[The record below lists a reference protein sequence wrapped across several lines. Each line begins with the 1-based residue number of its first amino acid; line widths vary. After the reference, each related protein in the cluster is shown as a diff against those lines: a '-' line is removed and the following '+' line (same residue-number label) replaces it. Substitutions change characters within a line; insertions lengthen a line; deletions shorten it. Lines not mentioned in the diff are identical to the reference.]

1 MDAARWQKLNDLFH
15 AAVGRAADE
24 RRAWLDR
31 ICAGDHDLIEEVE
44 RLVQA
49 YEGTGA
55 VIDTDVATEAAAP
68 LPGERQ
74 PGIDALFSG
83 TERFTVR
90 RTLGVGGMGVVYEV
104 HDRTRD
110 EIVALKTLRR
120 ADAAD
125 IYRLKREFRGLAHVA
140 HPNLVSLYELFV
152 EGTHCFFTMELVNGV
167 NLVDYIRERH
177 APSLPALP
185 TGGTTM
191 APVPGAVAGVSRD
204 TSTRAT
210 YPSATLTSGSLRADR
225 VRSVF
230 EQLFQGVLELHRR
243 GKLHRDIKP
252 SNVLVTREG
261 RVVILDFGLIKELVP
276 WNPGLRQTIAGTPEY
291 MAPEQALGLESSEA
305 SDWYS
310 VGVTLYEALTG
321 LVPFAGSLLDALRL
335 NTESP
340 LRPPSEVAPGI
351 PEDLSSICM
360 GLLAR
365 DPTRRLSGADA
376 LVGLNSGGRA
386 FSEPSTANVRD
397 RSFVGRGRQLDVLN
411 DAFASVRLGR
421 RAAVYV
427 SGPSGIGK
435 SALVECFLDRLLQ
448 REDVTVLTGR
458 CYENESVPYKAI
470 DGVIDNLSHYLASL
484 PRSKAEA
491 LMPRDVRALARLFP
505 VMARVD
511 AVATSPRPDQEIPDP
526 FVLRQRA
533 FAALRELLARIADRQ
548 PLVMY
553 IDDLHW
559 ADADS
564 SALLEDLLRSPG
576 SPAVLMLAC
585 FRSEEVASK
594 PFLQAL
600 VERRSPDAVGVM
612 LEPMTEDE
620 ATELLASLIPGDS
633 PLSDNDRRT
642 IAREAGG
649 NAFIVEQL
657 AHSIGISG
665 TGPRGCTFAE
675 MLTARIRLLPAG
687 AQRFLE
693 TLALCGRPIA
703 AELVCEASGL
713 PVAERPLVAVLRDA
727 RLIRSSGSSD
737 RIEMYHD
744 RIREGLAAQIVP
756 DAARR
761 MHGLMAQAL
770 LARRI
775 DDPEALFE
783 HCRGAGDSHRAS
795 IQAGLA
801 ANKAAAALAFDRAA
815 LFYRHALD
823 LAPHGAAR
831 GEWKKGLAS
840 ALANAGRSVDAAQA
854 YLDAASEADR
864 SQQAELRRHG
874 AEQFLIGGH
883 IDRGLAVIHDAF
895 DDAGMRLPRGPRIA
909 LVSLMF
915 RRARLR
921 RRGLAFVERTVDQ
934 IAPEE
939 LLGIDLCWSALTGL
953 AMSDIIRAADLS
965 ARHLSL
971 ALDAGEPYRIARAL
985 AIEGAMLAGFGARRA
1000 MAEALIQQ
1008 SRAIAERIGHP
1019 HAVAFST
1026 FATGMAALMG
1036 GQWKKASILYEQ
1048 ALHLLRERCIGV
1060 TWELGNTQSF
1070 LLGALLYQGEF
1081 GEVARRLP
1089 MFLAQARECGNLYVE
1104 TELCT
1109 RMNLFW
1115 LAVDEPDEGERN
1127 AIDVME
1133 RWSHRGLYRQHYG
1146 YMRACVQTELYRGRA
1161 DIAWRLM
1168 TEHRS
1173 ALRRMLVL
1181 QLQLFRVET
1190 SYLRARCALAMA
1202 AASPNASTHAR
1213 ARRRFLAMARHEAR
1227 RIASE
1232 NMQWANPIAHLV
1244 GAAVAYLEGE
1254 SLLATGLLA
1263 EAIDGFDVA
1272 DMHLYA
1278 AVARRRLGTLL
1289 GGSHGH
1295 ELLRQADEWMT
1306 SRTIRNPHHMTRLFA
1321 PGFDD

>member
-1 MDAARWQKLNDLFH
+1 
-15 AAVGRAADE
+15 
-24 RRAWLDR
+24 
-31 ICAGDHDLIEEVE
+31 
-44 RLVQA
+44 
-49 YEGTGA
+49 
-55 VIDTDVATEAAAP
+55 
-68 LPGERQ
+68 
-74 PGIDALFSG
+74 
-83 TERFTVR
+83 
-90 RTLGVGGMGVVYEV
+90 MGVVYEV
-104 HDRTRD
+104 HDRMRD

-120 ADAAD
+120 ANAAD

-140 HPNLVSLYELFV
+140 HRNLVSLYELFV
-152 EGTHCFFTMELVNGV
+152 EGAHCFFTMELVNGV

-177 APSLPALP
+177 APSLPAFP

-191 APVPGAVAGVSRD
+191 APVPGAVAGASRD
-204 TSTRAT
+204 TSTHVT
-210 YPSATLTSGSLRADR
+210 YPSATLTNGSLHADR

-252 SNVLVTREG
+252 SNVLVTPEG
-261 RVVILDFGLIKELVP
+261 RVVILDFGLIAELVP
-276 WNPGLRQTIAGTPEY
+276 RNPGLRQTIAGTPEY
-291 MAPEQALGLESSEA
+291 MSPEQALGLESSEA

-310 VGVTLYEALTG
+310 IGVTLYEALTG
-321 LVPFAGSLLDALRL
+321 LVPFAGSVLDVVRFK
-335 NTESP
+335 TESP
-340 LRPPSEVAPGI
+340 LQAPNEVAPGI

-365 DPTRRLSGADA
+365 DPARRLSGADA
-376 LVGLNSGGRA
+376 FVRLTGGAGANSV
-386 FSEPSTANVRD
+386 PSAGDVRD
-397 RSFVGRGRQLDVLN
+397 RSFVGRSRQLDVLN
-411 DAFASVRLGR
+411 DAFMSVRLGR
-421 RAAVYV
+421 MAAVYV

-435 SALVECFLDRLLQ
+435 SALVQCFLDRLLQ
-448 REDVTVLTGR
+448 REDAAVLTGR

-470 DGVIDNLSHYLASL
+470 DGVIDSLSHYLTSL
-484 PRSKAEA
+484 PRSRAEA
-491 LMPRDVRALARLFP
+491 LMPRDVRALSRLFP
-505 VMARVD
+505 VMMRVD
-511 AVATSPRPDQEIPDP
+511 AVATSPRPDVEIPDP

-533 FAALRELLARIADRQ
+533 FAALRELLARIADWQ

-564 SALLEDLLRSPG
+564 AALLEELLRPPG

-600 VERRSPDAVGVM
+600 VERRGPDAVSVL
-612 LEPMTEDE
+612 LEPMTESE
-620 ATELLASLIPGDS
+620 ATELIASLIPNDS
-633 PLSDNDRRT
+633 PLSDNDRLT

-665 TGPRGCTFAE
+665 VGSRACTFAE
-675 MLTARIRLLPAG
+675 MLTARLRLLPVG

-693 TLALCGRPIA
+693 TLAICGRPMA
-703 AELVCEASGL
+703 PELVCEASGV
-713 PVAERPLVAVLRDA
+713 PVAARSLVAMLRDA

-744 RIREGLAAQIVP
+744 GIREALAARIAP

-761 MHGLMAQAL
+761 ILGLMAQTL
-770 LARRI
+770 VARRI

-801 ANKAAAALAFDRAA
+801 ANKADAALAFDRAA

-823 LAPHGAAR
+823 LAPHEAAR
-831 GEWKKGLAS
+831 GEWKIGLAR
-840 ALANAGRSVDAAQA
+840 ALANAGRPADAAQA
-854 YLDAASEADR
+854 YLDAASEADL

-883 IDRGLAVIHDAF
+883 MDRGLAVIHDAF
-895 DDAGMRLPRGPRIA
+895 VNAGMRLPRGPRTA

-921 RRGLAFVERTVDQ
+921 RRGLAFVERTADQ
-934 IAPEE
+934 IAPDD
-939 LLGIDLCWSALTGL
+939 LLRIDLCWSALTGL
-953 AMSDIIRAADLS
+953 ALSDMIRAADIS

-985 AIEGAMLAGFGARRA
+985 AVEGAMVAGFGASRA
-1000 MAEALIQQ
+1000 MAVALIQR
-1008 SRAIAERIGHP
+1008 SRAIAERVGHP
-1019 HAVAFST
+1019 HAVALST

-1036 GQWKKASILYEQ
+1036 GQWKRASGLYEQ

-1060 TWELGNTQSF
+1060 TWELSNTQSF
-1070 LLGALLYQGEF
+1070 LIGTLLYLGEF

-1133 RWSHRGLYRQHYG
+1133 RWSRRGLHRQHYG
-1146 YMRACVQTELYRGRA
+1146 YMRACVQTALYRGRA

-1181 QLQLFRVET
+1181 RVQLFRVET

-1202 AASPNASTHAR
+1202 ASSNASTHAR
-1213 ARRRFLAMARHEAR
+1213 ARRRFLAMARHEAG
-1227 RIASE
+1227 RIAGE
-1232 NMQWANPIAHLV
+1232 NMPWSNPIAHLV
-1244 GAAVAYLEGE
+1244 SAAVAYLEGDR
-1254 SLLATGLLA
+1254 LLATGLLT
-1263 EAIDGFDVA
+1263 EAADGFDVA

-1289 GGSHGH
+1289 GESHGR

>member
-1 MDAARWQKLNDLFH
+1 MEAARWQKLNDLFH
-15 AAVGRAADE
+15 AAVGRPAEE

-31 ICAGDHDLIEEVE
+31 TCADDRGLIEEVQ
-44 RLVQA
+44 RLVLA
-49 YEGTGA
+49 HEGTGA
-55 VIDTDVATEAAAP
+55 LIDTDGVSGAAA
-68 LPGERQ
+68 LLTDDRQ
-74 PGIDALFSG
+74 PGIVAPFSG

-90 RTLGVGGMGVVYEV
+90 RMLGVGGMGVVYEV
-104 HDRTRD
+104 HDRARD

-120 ADAAD
+120 ADAGD

-140 HPNLVSLYELFV
+140 HRNLVSLYELFV
-152 EGTHCFFTMELVNGV
+152 EGAHCFFTMELVNGV
-167 NLVDYIRERH
+167 NLVDY
-177 APSLPALP
+177 
-185 TGGTTM
+185 
-191 APVPGAVAGVSRD
+191 VGVR
-204 TSTRAT
+204 
-210 YPSATLTSGSLRADR
+210 LRADR
-225 VRSVF
+225 VTSVF
-230 EQLFQGVLELHRR
+230 EQLIDGVLELHRR

-252 SNVLVTREG
+252 SNVLVTPEG
-261 RVVILDFGLIKELVP
+261 RVVILDFGLITELVSRNLGSGHP
-276 WNPGLRQTIAGTPEY
+276 IAGTPAY
-291 MAPEQALGLESSEA
+291 MSPEQSLGLESSEA

-321 LVPFAGSLLDALRL
+321 RVPFSGTFLDILRL
-335 NTESP
+335 KTESQ
-340 LRPPSEVAPGI
+340 LQPPSEVAPGI

-360 GLLAR
+360 GLLDR
-365 DPTRRLSGADA
+365 DPARRLSGADA
-376 LVGLNSGGRA
+376 LVRLSGGARGN
-386 FSEPSTANVRD
+386 SEPSTVNGRT
-397 RSFVGRGRQLDVLN
+397 RSFVGRSRQLDFLD
-411 DAFASVRLGR
+411 DAFASVRHGR
-421 RAAVYV
+421 MAAVYV

-435 SALVECFLDRLLQ
+435 SALVQCFLDRLLQ
-448 REDVTVLTGR
+448 REDAAVLTGR

-470 DGVIDNLSHYLASL
+470 DGVIDSLSHYLTSL

-491 LMPRDVRALARLFP
+491 LMPRDVRALSRLFP
-505 VMARVD
+505 VMMRVD
-511 AVATSPRPDQEIPDP
+511 AVATSPRPELEIPDP

-564 SALLEDLLRSPG
+564 AALLEGLLRPPS

-600 VERRSPDAVGVM
+600 VERRSPDAISVV

-620 ATELLASLIPGDS
+620 ATELIASLIPDDS

-657 AHSIGISG
+657 AHSISISG
-665 TGPRGCTFAE
+665 VGPRECTFAE
-675 MLTARIRLLPAG
+675 MLTARLHFLPAG
-687 AQRFLE
+687 AQRFLD
-693 TLALCGRPIA
+693 TLAICGRPMA
-703 AELVCEASGL
+703 PELVCEASGL
-713 PVAERPLVAVLRDA
+713 PVAERPLVAMLRDA

-744 RIREGLAAQIVP
+744 RIREALAARISP
-756 DAARR
+756 DAACRI
-761 MHGLMAQAL
+761 HGLMAQTL
-770 LARRI
+770 VARRI

-783 HCRGAGDSHRAS
+783 HCRGAGDRHRAS

-801 ANKAAAALAFDRAA
+801 AHKADAALAFDRAA

-823 LAPHGAAR
+823 LAPHAAAR
-831 GEWKKGLAS
+831 GEWKQGLAS
-840 ALANAGRSVDAAQA
+840 ALANAGRPADAAQA

-864 SQQAELRRHG
+864 SQQAELRRQG

-895 DDAGMRLPRGPRIA
+895 NSAGMRLPRGPRTA
-909 LVSLMF
+909 LVSLVF

-934 IAPEE
+934 IDPDD
-939 LLGIDLCWSALTGL
+939 LLRIDLCWSALTGL
-953 AMSDIIRAADLS
+953 TMSDMIRAADIS

-985 AIEGAMLAGFGARRA
+985 AIEGALVAGFGASRPLA
-1000 MAEALIQQ
+1000 AALIQQ
-1008 SRAIAERIGHP
+1008 SRAIAERVGHP
-1019 HAVAFST
+1019 HAVALST
-1026 FATGMAALMG
+1026 FATGAAALLS
-1036 GQWKKASILYEQ
+1036 GQWKKAFSLCEQ
-1048 ALHLLRERCIGV
+1048 ALHLLRGRCIGV
-1060 TWELGNTQSF
+1060 NWELSSIQSCMI
-1070 LLGALLYQGEF
+1070 GALLYLGEF
-1081 GEVARRLP
+1081 GEVAGRLP
-1089 MFLAQARECGNLYVE
+1089 MFLAQAKECGNLYVE
-1104 TELCT
+1104 AELCT

-1115 LAVDEPDEGERN
+1115 LALDEPDEGERN

-1133 RWSHRGLYRQHYG
+1133 RWSHSGIRQHYG
-1146 YMRACVQTELYRGRA
+1146 YMRARVQTELYRGRA
-1161 DIAWRLM
+1161 DTAWRLM

-1181 QLQLFRVET
+1181 RVQFFRVET

-1202 AASPNASTHAR
+1202 AASANASKHSR
-1213 ARRRFLAMARHEAR
+1213 AQRQFLTMARHEAG

-1232 NMQWANPIAHLV
+1232 NVQWSNPIAHLV
-1244 GAAVAYLEGE
+1244 NAAVAYLEGGR
-1254 SLLATGLLA
+1254 LLATGLLT
-1263 EAIDGFDVA
+1263 EAIDGFEAA
-1272 DMHLYA
+1272 DMQLYA

-1289 GGSHGH
+1289 GGSHGR

>member
-1 MDAARWQKLNDLFH
+1 
-15 AAVGRAADE
+15 
-24 RRAWLDR
+24 
-31 ICAGDHDLIEEVE
+31 
-44 RLVQA
+44 
-49 YEGTGA
+49 
-55 VIDTDVATEAAAP
+55 
-68 LPGERQ
+68 
-74 PGIDALFSG
+74 
-83 TERFTVR
+83 
-90 RTLGVGGMGVVYEV
+90 
-104 HDRTRD
+104 
-110 EIVALKTLRR
+110 
-120 ADAAD
+120 
-125 IYRLKREFRGLAHVA
+125 
-140 HPNLVSLYELFV
+140 
-152 EGTHCFFTMELVNGV
+152 
-167 NLVDYIRERH
+167 
-177 APSLPALP
+177 
-185 TGGTTM
+185 
-191 APVPGAVAGVSRD
+191 
-204 TSTRAT
+204 
-210 YPSATLTSGSLRADR
+210 
-225 VRSVF
+225 
-230 EQLFQGVLELHRR
+230 VLELHRR

-252 SNVLVTREG
+252 SNVLVTPEG
-261 RVVILDFGLIKELVP
+261 RVVILDFGLITELVP
-276 WNPGLRQTIAGTPEY
+276 RNLGSGDLIAGTPAY
-291 MAPEQALGLESSEA
+291 MSPEQALGLESSEA

-310 VGVTLYEALTG
+310 AGVTLYEALTG
-321 LVPFAGSLLDALRL
+321 RVPFTGTFLDVRRL
-335 NTESP
+335 KTESQP
-340 LRPPSEVAPGI
+340 QPPSEVAPGI
-351 PEDLSSICM
+351 PEDLNSICM

-365 DPTRRLSGADA
+365 DPARRLSGADA
-376 LVGLNSGGRA
+376 LVRLKGGARTN
-386 FSEPSTANVRD
+386 FEPSTANGRD
-397 RSFVGRGRQLDVLN
+397 RSFVGRSCQLDVLD
-411 DAFASVRLGR
+411 DAFASVRHGR
-421 RAAVYV
+421 MAAVYV

-435 SALVECFLDRLLQ
+435 TALVQCFLDRLLQ
-448 REDVTVLTGR
+448 REDAVVLTGR

-470 DGVIDNLSHYLASL
+470 DGVIDSLSHYLTSL

-491 LMPRDVRALARLFP
+491 LMPRDVRAFSRLFP
-505 VMARVD
+505 VMMRVD
-511 AVATSPRPDQEIPDP
+511 AVATSPRPDLEIPDP

-564 SALLEDLLRSPG
+564 AALLEELLRPPG

-600 VERRSPDAVGVM
+600 VERCSPDAVSVL

-620 ATELLASLIPGDS
+620 ATELIASLIPDDS

-649 NAFIVEQL
+649 NAFILEQL
-657 AHSIGISG
+657 AHSIAISG
-665 TGPRGCTFAE
+665 VGPRECTFAE
-675 MLTARIRLLPAG
+675 MLTTRLHLLPAG
-687 AQRFLE
+687 AQRFLD
-693 TLALCGRPIA
+693 TLAICGRPMA
-703 AELVCEASGL
+703 PELVGEASGL
-713 PVAERPLVAVLRDA
+713 PVAERPLVAMLRDA

-744 RIREGLAAQIVP
+744 RIHEALAARIAP
-756 DAARR
+756 DAACRI
-761 MHGLMAQAL
+761 HGLMAQTL
-770 LARRI
+770 VARRI
-775 DDPEALFE
+775 DDPEALFA
-783 HCRGAGDSHRAS
+783 HYRGAGDSHRAS

-801 ANKAAAALAFDRAA
+801 ANKADAALAFDRAA

-840 ALANAGRSVDAAQA
+840 ALANAGRPADAAQA

-883 IDRGLAVIHDAF
+883 IDRGLAVLHDAF
-895 DDAGMRLPRGPRIA
+895 IDAGMWLPRGPRTA

-915 RRARLR
+915 GRARLR

-934 IAPEE
+934 IAPED
-939 LLGIDLCWSALTGL
+939 LLRIDLCWSALTGL
-953 AMSDIIRAADLS
+953 TMSDMIRAADIS

-985 AIEGAMLAGFGARRA
+985 AIEGALVAGFGASRP
-1000 MAEALIQQ
+1000 MAAALIQQ
-1008 SRAIAERIGHP
+1008 SHAIAERVGHP
-1019 HAVAFST
+1019 HAVALST
-1026 FATGMAALMG
+1026 FATGAAALLS
-1036 GQWKKASILYEQ
+1036 GQWKKAFSLCEQ
-1048 ALHLLRERCIGV
+1048 ALHHLRGRCIGV
-1060 TWELGNTQSF
+1060 NWELSSIQSCMI
-1070 LLGALLYQGEF
+1070 GALLYLGEF

-1089 MFLAQARECGNLYVE
+1089 MFLAQAKECGNLYVE
-1104 TELCT
+1104 AELRT

-1115 LAVDEPDEGERN
+1115 LALDEPDEGERN

-1133 RWSHRGLYRQHYG
+1133 RWSHSGIRQHYG
-1146 YMRACVQTELYRGRA
+1146 YMRALVQTELYRGRA

-1181 QLQLFRVET
+1181 RVQFFRVET

-1202 AASPNASTHAR
+1202 AASANASTRAR
-1213 ARRRFLAMARHEAR
+1213 TRRRFLAMARCEAR

-1232 NMQWANPIAHLV
+1232 NMPWSNPIAHLV
-1244 GAAVAYLEGE
+1244 SAAVAYLKGGR
-1254 SLLATGLLA
+1254 LLATGLLT
-1263 EAIDGFDVA
+1263 EAIDGFEAA
-1272 DMHLYA
+1272 DMQLYA

-1289 GGSHGH
+1289 GGSHGR

-1306 SRTIRNPHHMTRLFA
+1306 SRLIRNPHHLTRLFA

>member
-15 AAVGRAADE
+15 AVVGRPADE
-24 RRAWLDR
+24 RHAWLDR
-31 ICAGDHDLIEEVE
+31 ECAGDRGLVEEVE
-44 RLVQA
+44 RLVRA
-49 YEGTGA
+49 HEGTGA
-55 VIDTDVATEAAAP
+55 PIDTGGAPEAAA
-68 LPGERQ
+68 L
-74 PGIDALFSG
+74 PGIDSILSG

-104 HDRTRD
+104 HDRARD

-120 ADAAD
+120 ANAAD

-140 HPNLVSLYELFV
+140 HRNLVSLYELFV

-167 NLVDYIRERH
+167 NLVDYIRERP
-177 APSLPALP
+177 APGP
-185 TGGTTM
+185 TASPTARTTA
-191 APVPGAVAGVSRD
+191 APVPGAVAGVSRH
-204 TSTRAT
+204 
-210 YPSATLTSGSLRADR
+210 PSAAVTDPSTTLPKGSLRADR

-230 EQLFQGVLELHRR
+230 EQLLHGVLELHRR

-252 SNVLVTREG
+252 SNVLVTPEG
-261 RVVILDFGLIKELVP
+261 RVVILDFGLITELVP
-276 WNPGLRQTIAGTPEY
+276 WNVGSGQTMAGTPEY
-291 MAPEQALGLESSEA
+291 MSPEQALGLESSEA

-321 LVPFAGSLLDALRL
+321 RVPFTGTFLDVLRL
-335 NTESP
+335 KTES
-340 LRPPSEVAPGI
+340 RPQAPSELTPGI

-360 GLLAR
+360 GLLSR
-365 DPTRRLSGADA
+365 DPASRLSGSDA
-376 LVGLNSGGRA
+376 LVRLTGGARANSE
-386 FSEPSTANVRD
+386 SSTAYVRD
-397 RSFVGRGRQLDVLN
+397 RLFVGRSRQLDVLN

-421 RAAVYV
+421 MAAVYV

-435 SALVECFLDRLLQ
+435 SALVQCFLDRLLQ
-448 REDVTVLTGR
+448 REDVAVLTGR

-470 DGVIDNLSHYLASL
+470 DGVIDNLSHYLTSL
-484 PRSKAEA
+484 PRSRAEA
-491 LMPRDVRALARLFP
+491 LMPRDVRALSRLFP
-505 VMARVD
+505 VMMRVD
-511 AVATSPRPDQEIPDP
+511 AVATSPRPDLEIPDP

-533 FAALRELLARIADRQ
+533 FAALRELLARIADWQ
-548 PLVMY
+548 PLVVY

-564 SALLEDLLRSPG
+564 AALLEELLRPPG

-585 FRSEEVASK
+585 FRSEEAASK

-600 VERRSPDAVGVM
+600 VERRSPDAVSVL

-620 ATELLASLIPGDS
+620 ATELIASLIPDDS
-633 PLSDNDRRT
+633 ALSDNDRRT

-657 AHSIGISG
+657 AHAIGISG
-665 TGPRGCTFAE
+665 AGPRAGTFAE
-675 MLTARIRLLPAG
+675 MLTARLSLLPVG

-693 TLALCGRPIA
+693 TLAICGRPIA

-713 PVAERPLVAVLRDA
+713 PVRERRLVAMLRDA

-737 RIEMYHD
+737 RIETYHD
-744 RIREGLAAQIVP
+744 RIREALAARIIP

-761 MHGLMAQAL
+761 IHGLMAQTL
-770 LARRI
+770 VARGI

-783 HCRGAGDSHRAS
+783 HYRGAGDDHRAS
-795 IQAGLA
+795 LQAGLA
-801 ANKAAAALAFDRAA
+801 ATKADAALAFDRAA

-831 GEWKKGLAS
+831 GEWKKALAR
-840 ALANAGRSVDAAQA
+840 ALANAGRPADAAHA

-883 IDRGLAVIHDAF
+883 FDRGLAVIHDAF
-895 DDAGMRLPRGPRIA
+895 DHAGMRLPRGPRTA
-909 LVSLMF
+909 LVSLIF

-934 IAPEE
+934 IAPDD
-939 LLGIDLCWSALTGL
+939 LSRIDLCWSALTGL
-953 AMSDIIRAADLS
+953 AMSDMIRAADIS

-985 AIEGAMLAGFGARRA
+985 AIEGAMVAGFGASRA
-1000 MAEALIQQ
+1000 MAAALIQQ
-1008 SRAIAERIGHP
+1008 SRAIAERVGHP
-1019 HAVAFST
+1019 HAIALST
-1026 FATGMAALMG
+1026 LATGMAAIMA
-1036 GQWKKASILYEQ
+1036 GQWKRASSLYEQ
-1048 ALHLLRERCIGV
+1048 ALHLFRERCIGV
-1060 TWELGNTQSF
+1060 TWELSNAQSF
-1070 LLGALLYQGEF
+1070 LIGAWLYVGEF

-1089 MFLAQARECGNLYVE
+1089 MFLAQGRECGNLYVE

-1115 LAVDEPDEGERN
+1115 LAMDEPDEGERK
-1127 AIDVME
+1127 AVDVME
-1133 RWSHRGLYRQHYG
+1133 RWSHRGLHRQHYG
-1146 YMRACVQTELYRGRA
+1146 YMRACVQTALYRGRA
-1161 DIAWRLM
+1161 DVASRLM

-1181 QLQLFRVET
+1181 RVQLFRLET

-1202 AASPNASTHAR
+1202 ASANASTHAK

-1232 NMQWANPIAHLV
+1232 NMQWSNPIAHLV
-1244 GAAVAYLEGE
+1244 SAAVAYLEGDR
-1254 SLLATGLLA
+1254 LLATGLLT
-1263 EAIDGFDVA
+1263 EAVDGFEVA
-1272 DMHLYA
+1272 DMQLYA

-1295 ELLRQADEWMT
+1295 ELLRQADEWMA